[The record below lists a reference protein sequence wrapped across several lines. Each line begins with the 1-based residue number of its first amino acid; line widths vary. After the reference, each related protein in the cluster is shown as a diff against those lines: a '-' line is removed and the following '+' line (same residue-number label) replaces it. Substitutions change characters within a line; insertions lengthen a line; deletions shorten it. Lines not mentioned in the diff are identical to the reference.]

1 MKTGISIVTN
11 WGCRAGCWYC
21 IWKQHPLKDVCL
33 PMDWEK
39 LERFLASHKEVGKL
53 SVSGG
58 GDCLYRIAEL
68 GDWWDRVRALCQKY
82 NLKLD
87 VHTRE
92 RLYDYGFWRQINQAV
107 ISSDHLADDKEYLDY
122 LSGNCGLRVTHV
134 VTKKTSI
141 DLIEQYVK
149 YAKDNGV
156 KFTVKKIVGYDD
168 GGMYDLVKAKF
179 PDLFYLDPGDYNL
192 YYMPN
197 NEVWKVFLDEKSVI
211 PC

>member
-1 MKTGISIVTN
+1 
-11 WGCRAGCWYC
+11 
-21 IWKQHPLKDVCL
+21 
-33 PMDWEK
+33 MDWDKFEK
-39 LERFLASHKEVGKL
+39 FLASHKEVGKL

-58 GDCLYRIAEL
+58 GDCLYQIAAL
-68 GDWWDRVRALCQKY
+68 RDWWDRVRALCLKY

-92 RLYDYGFWRQINQAV
+92 RLYDDRFWRQINQAV
-107 ISSDHLADDKEYLDY
+107 ISSDHLADDKEYLNY
-122 LSGNCGLRVTHV
+122 LNGICGLRVTHV

-141 DLIEQYVK
+141 DLIEQYIK

-156 KFTVKKIVGYDD
+156 KFTVKKMVGYDD

-192 YYMPN
+192 YFMPN

-211 PC
+211 QC